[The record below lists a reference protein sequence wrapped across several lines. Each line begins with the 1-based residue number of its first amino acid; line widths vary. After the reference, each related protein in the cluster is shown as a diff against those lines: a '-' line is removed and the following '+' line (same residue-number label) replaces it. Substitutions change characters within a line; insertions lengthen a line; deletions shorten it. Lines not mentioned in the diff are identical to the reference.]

1 DAELVS
7 RDNALTVLNAEEV
20 RVGVGLMRL
29 LLDRELVAD
38 RILIRD
44 TTVDVA
50 RDADGSWQVQGIP
63 VDTFTSSRMAST
75 ENAGPLT
82 VVGEDIRINFSSPER
97 AQPVSLTVDNVEFLR
112 DEMQHGFEAS
122 VILPPNLGSR
132 VNLAA
137 SQRLSGASPRA
148 PWQVFVEG
156 RSLNV
161 AGLMQLAPEGSL
173 PAAASGIADVSLWL
187 DVADGGIRS
196 ATANFV
202 ADGVVADA
210 STGDAP
216 FGADGRVEYSRDSDG
231 WLISADD
238 FLLRTADGTWP
249 RASLQVRVL
258 AARPGV
264 ADTLAGNASYVNLD
278 DM

>member
-1 DAELVS
+1 AVAVGLFRLFLPKLPADQEEIKQWANAAIGMHGEFSGVAARWRLRGPELNFYDAALVS
-7 RDNALTVLNAEEV
+7 RDHVLTVLNAAQV
-20 RVGVGLMRL
+20 RVVVGLMRL

-112 DEMQHGFEAS
+112 DDMQHGFEPS

-137 SQRLSGASPRA
+137 SQRLSGASP
-148 PWQVFVEG
+148 
-156 RSLNV
+156 
-161 AGLMQLAPEGSL
+161 
-173 PAAASGIADVSLWL
+173 
-187 DVADGGIRS
+187 
-196 ATANFV
+196 
-202 ADGVVADA
+202 
-210 STGDAP
+210 
-216 FGADGRVEYSRDSDG
+216 
-231 WLISADD
+231 
-238 FLLRTADGTWP
+238 
-249 RASLQVRVL
+249 
-258 AARPGV
+258 
-264 ADTLAGNASYVNLD
+264 
-278 DM
+278 